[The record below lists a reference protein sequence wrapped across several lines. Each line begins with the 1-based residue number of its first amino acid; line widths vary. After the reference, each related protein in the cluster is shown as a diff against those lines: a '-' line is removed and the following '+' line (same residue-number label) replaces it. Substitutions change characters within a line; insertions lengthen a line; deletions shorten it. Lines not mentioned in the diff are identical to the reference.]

1 MSLLCALMS
10 IKIYNTK
17 LAAEIGADLLKIG
30 AIRLSPEQPFTWASG
45 WKSPIYCDNR
55 LSLSFPEVRAKIK
68 TALALA
74 ISNEFD
80 GIDVIAGVATAGIPQ
95 GALVADEL
103 GLPFIYVRSKSKGH
117 GLQNMIEGKIQKGQK
132 VLLIEDL
139 VSTGGSSLA
148 ASDALREA
156 GATVAGMVAIFTYGF
171 EVAEKNFAERD
182 VELVV
187 LSDYHHLLD
196 HAQDERMFEN
206 EVLKTL
212 KEWRANPATWNG

>member
-1 MSLLCALMS
+1 MS
-10 IKIYNTK
+10 IKIYNPK
-17 LAAEIGADLLKIG
+17 LAAEVAADLLKIG
-30 AIRLSPEQPFTWASG
+30 AIKLSPEKPFTWASG

-55 LSLSFPEVRAKIK
+55 LSLSYPDVRSKIK
-68 TALALA
+68 TALSLA
-74 ISNEFD
+74 ISNSFD

-95 GALVADEL
+95 GALVAEEL

-117 GLQNMIEGKIQKGQK
+117 GLQNMIEGKIEEGQK
-132 VLLIEDL
+132 VLLVEDL

-148 ASDALREA
+148 AAEALREA
-156 GATVAGMVAIFTYGF
+156 GAVVVGMVAIFTYGF
-171 EVAEKNFAERD
+171 QVSEDNFKEKGVD
-182 VELVV
+182 LIV

-212 KEWRANPATWNG
+212 KEWREDPGNWG

>member
-1 MSLLCALMS
+1 MS
-10 IKIYNTK
+10 IKIYNPK
-17 LAAEIGADLLKIG
+17 LAAEVAADLLKIG
-30 AIRLSPEQPFTWASG
+30 AIKLSPEKPFTWASG

-55 LSLSFPEVRAKIK
+55 LSLSYPDVRSKIK
-68 TALALA
+68 TALSLA
-74 ISNEFD
+74 ISNSFD

-95 GALVADEL
+95 GALVAEEL

-117 GLQNMIEGKIQKGQK
+117 GLQNMIEGKIEEGQK
-132 VLLIEDL
+132 VLLVEDL

-148 ASDALREA
+148 AAEALREA
-156 GATVAGMVAIFTYGF
+156 GAEVVGMVAIFTYGF
-171 EVAEKNFAERD
+171 QVSEDNFKEKGVD
-182 VELVV
+182 LVV

-212 KEWRANPATWNG
+212 KEWREGPGNWG